1 MLDACFRSESTFLLS
16 LVVNPCDGHDCSH
29 LCLLSVVAVEGYVCA
44 CPDGAILED
53 DGRECNCKDNNTS
66 LVDLYSLFL
75 SMQTVSVV
83 TPSPTPVEGMSYR
96 TVTATT
102 H

>member
-66 LVDLYSLFL
+66 LVDFIF
-75 SMQTVSVV
+75 TVPLHANSQRGHTISNTSGRYVL
-83 TPSPTPVEGMSYR
+83 
-96 TVTATT
+96 
-102 H
+102 